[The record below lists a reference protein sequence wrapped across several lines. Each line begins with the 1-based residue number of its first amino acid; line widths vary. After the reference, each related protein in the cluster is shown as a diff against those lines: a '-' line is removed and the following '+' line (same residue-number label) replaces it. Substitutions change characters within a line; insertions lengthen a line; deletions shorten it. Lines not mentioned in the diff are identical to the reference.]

1 MIIFAQIIAIFAIIT
16 YSFAPHQKSKIK
28 VLIFKIVSNSLYTL
42 QYLILG
48 AMSAAGT
55 NLINVLQSIIFYK
68 YAKENKK
75 VPIFWGVVF
84 SIIIILLGIFSYTS
98 ITSIIPIVL
107 ALITTYGIWQDN
119 LKIYRITCAF
129 TIFCW
134 IFYNLYLSAY
144 VSAVGNIYQF
154 ISTIIAIYKLN
165 IKNVD
170 NEKILNKEP

>member
-1 MIIFAQIIAIFAIIT
+1 MVIFAQIIAIFAIIT

-28 VLIFKIVSNSLYTL
+28 VLIFKIISNSLYTL
-42 QYLILG
+42 QYLLLG

-55 NLINVLQSIIFYK
+55 NLINVLQAIIFYK

-75 VPIFWGVVF
+75 VPVLCGIIF
-84 SIIIILLGIFSYTS
+84 SLIIILLGVFSYTN

-134 IFYNLYLSAY
+134 IFYNLYISAY
-144 VSAVGNIYQF
+144 VSAIGNIFQCA
-154 ISTIIAIYKLN
+154 SAIIAIYKLN
-165 IKNVD
+165 IKTV
-170 NEKILNKEP
+170 EKNS